1 MAVDSILIINK
12 SGGLVYQRNFED
24 SRKPVDGEA
33 NLMNSNDYLILA
45 STLHG
50 VFAIASQLTPTAIQ
64 LKANNDSNQGSGNTT
79 TTKETDSVR
88 MDDYS
93 ANRVASAASTTTIAS
108 TSASTATG
116 TTMGTG
122 KSSTAPSA
130 LGPNIG
136 ASNIL
141 HQHHRHAGTVPS
153 IRRDGSST
161 SSYQLNQ
168 VTPYIPYVGMPHNN
182 IASGANHSNTTVPVD
197 MGSFKGDDYFKEPFV
212 SWNTSGL
219 RHMSTDQ
226 FTMFLYQTMT
236 GLKFVAIKN
245 NQVVGSPSANTTD
258 VLGSIHL
265 ADNLLRKIYCLYSDY
280 VMKDPF
286 YSLEMP
292 IKSST
297 FDSKVQSLIKNMNW

>member
-12 SGGLVYQRNFED
+12 SGGLIYQRNFED
-24 SRKPVDGEA
+24 SRQPIGDNDA
-33 NLMNSNDYLILA
+33 SLMNSNDYLILA

-50 VFAIASQLTPTAIQ
+50 VFAIASQLTPKAIQ
-64 LKANNDSNQGSGNTT
+64 LKANSDSGAATNTA
-79 TTKETDSVR
+79 KEAESIRSDEYTVS
-88 MDDYS
+88 S
-93 ANRVASAASTTTIAS
+93 S
-108 TSASTATG
+108 
-116 TTMGTG
+116 
-122 KSSTAPSA
+122 SSTLGNSTIGSAPSA
-130 LGPNIG
+130 LGPNKG
-136 ASNIL
+136 ASSIL
-141 HQHHRHAGTVPS
+141 HQHHRHPS
-153 IRRDGSST
+153 NVSSVRRDGSSV
-161 SSYQLNQ
+161 SSNQLSQ
-168 VTPYIPYVGMPHNN
+168 LTPYIPYVGMPHNN
-182 IASGANHSNTTVPVD
+182 IASGANHSNTTGTVD
-197 MGSFKGDDYFKEPFV
+197 LGSYKGDDYFKEPFV

-258 VLGSIHL
+258 VVGSIHL
-265 ADNLLRKIYCLYSDY
+265 ADNLLRKIYCIYSDY

-297 FDSKVQSLIKNMNW
+297 FDTKVQNLIKNMNW